1 MSNLWADE
9 GGPKKRK
16 PKAKY
21 NDMFTHPGKPTK
33 PPSGPA
39 TGTKAFGDR
48 ARQRRAAIRKRQLEL
63 GEVDPTQAE
72 KQAAAKAKA
81 AKAKSKQKPKPKVKN
96 PGKKTSTRRV
106 IRRAK

>member
-9 GGPKKRK
+9 GGPRKRK
-16 PKAKY
+16 PKSKY

-72 KQAAAKAKA
+72 KQTA

-106 IRRAK
+106 IRKAR